1 MVLMSVRDQVQMYQ
15 LSRLLHDHHKDLYDH
30 FEMNDVAPT
39 LYAAPWFLTIFA
51 SQFPIGFV
59 ARVFGMLHNTH
70 NLVSLDSCQ
79 LCRNIPPYRLVSS
92 ALTLP

>member
-1 MVLMSVRDQVQMYQ
+1 MYQ

-30 FEMNDVAPT
+30 FEVNEVAPT

-59 ARVFGMLHNTH
+59 ARVFGTSHAHMFVLFCHLCGFTVDHLSGLEKENTRKKG
-70 NLVSLDSCQ
+70 CKFQ
-79 LCRNIPPYRLVSS
+79 GI
-92 ALTLP
+92 